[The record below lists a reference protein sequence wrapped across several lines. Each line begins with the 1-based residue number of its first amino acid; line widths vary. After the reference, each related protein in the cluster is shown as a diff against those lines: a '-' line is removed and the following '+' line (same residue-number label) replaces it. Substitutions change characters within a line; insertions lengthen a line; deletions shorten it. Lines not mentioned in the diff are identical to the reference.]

1 MRGGELLAPGVGDLD
16 AEDVADDV
24 EREPEIAAGDAPV
37 VRRVVG
43 QFGDEEACGVQG
55 QAPGTQLLGR
65 EQAGEA
71 GAAWGGG
78 QLHAEI
84 ADGRGEFGG
93 GFLIHV
99 TQRGGV
105 CVP

>member
-1 MRGGELLAPGVGDLD
+1 MGEFLAPGVGDLD
-16 AEDVADDV
+16 AQDVADDV
-24 EREPEIAAGDAPV
+24 EGEPEIATGDASV

-43 QFGDEEACGVQG
+43 QLGDEEACRVQG

-65 EQAGEA
+65 EQTGEA
-71 GAAWGGG
+71 GTAWRGGE
-78 QLHAEI
+78 LHAEI
-84 ADGRGEFGG
+84 ADGRAEFGG

-99 TQRGGV
+99 TQRGGL

>member
-1 MRGGELLAPGVGDLD
+1 MRGGEFLAPRVGDLD

-24 EREPEIAAGDAPV
+24 QGEPEIPAGDPSV

-43 QFGDEEACGVQG
+43 QLGDEEACRVRG
-55 QAPGTQLLGR
+55 QPPGTQLLGR

-71 GAAWGGG
+71 GAAWGGRE
-78 QLHAEI
+78 LHAEI

-99 TQRGGV
+99 TQRGDV